1 MLIYAVYP
9 FVIVPSRQKLKSRT
23 RKAGGFFGIDSLK
36 DLFIIGYSVL
46 GISLASD
53 KVVNVANMQGT
64 SFIKPLIA
72 GAIGYFMTPKR
83 QRNIITL
90 LSVLASLGFS
100 LGSLG
105 KLGGNF
111 VGAGKGQGVYG
122 QRSMNTANVLGRL
135 P

>member
-1 MLIYAVYP
+1 
-9 FVIVPSRQKLKSRT
+9 VPSRQKLKSRT
-23 RKAGGFFGIDSLK
+23 KKAGGFFGVDSLK

-46 GISLASD
+46 GISLAAD

-72 GAIGYFMTPKR
+72 GAIGYFLTPKR

-105 KLGGNF
+105 
-111 VGAGKGQGVYG
+111 
-122 QRSMNTANVLGRL
+122 SLGRL
-135 P
+135 PMGGGNPARGQANVNTANILGRLP